1 MTEGLREPK
10 GQGSWIERG
19 LLVLS
24 LAFIVSGAGW
34 LAWDSWAQRKDAIE
48 VVVLESAEG
57 PGAARDWLKS
67 PFSPDWL
74 ETVRLRSSQGVDLRL
89 GVVGYRDS
97 KGEPGQAIIY
107 PPSAASLTR
116 DATLRMG
123 LWNDLGQVI
132 GRNTKPDALFLSWW
146 DNAQRIHFLTGRETS
161 ARLPAQ
167 SAYRQSPLHG
177 FWNQAAGGNLQ
188 DEGPARQMARWLT
201 MDAEAALREIRDFLP
216 ANRDVYW
223 VVCVD
228 DLARLGE
235 VETLAKAHFPL
246 EIRYFPATP
255 DIHTQI
261 AEVRRWA
268 SESVGPSNY
277 LVQQVPGGG
286 IKAWR
291 ITSEAASKT
300 LLVRLLPFTRSL
312 ENPIPGTRLTYQST
326 WGAYLSV
333 HQISEN
339 RP

>member
-10 GQGSWIERG
+10 GPGSWIERG

-107 PPSAASLTR
+107 PPSAASLTG

-188 DEGPARQMARWLT
+188 DVAGWEKAR
-201 MDAEAALREIRDFLP
+201 EE
-216 ANRDVYW
+216 
-223 VVCVD
+223 VCV
-228 DLARLGE
+228 
-235 VETLAKAHFPL
+235 
-246 EIRYFPATP
+246 
-255 DIHTQI
+255 
-261 AEVRRWA
+261 VR
-268 SESVGPSNY
+268 
-277 LVQQVPGGG
+277 QVKPEFNRIWRRGGS
-286 IKAWR
+286 R
-291 ITSEAASKT
+291 RNSR
-300 LLVRLLPFTRSL
+300 LLV
-312 ENPIPGTRLTYQST
+312 GC
-326 WGAYLSV
+326 
-333 HQISEN
+333 
-339 RP
+339 